1 MHHLES
7 LIQAIP
13 PAVFAATG
21 LPQPNGGSTL
31 FNPSPLIDVQP
42 LSASSPT
49 SSSGTGLSGLGGY
62 QTFPQGIPPPS
73 LHVFPLTNPSNHFQ
87 GIAGPDT
94 GRRSNS
100 PTTTFN
106 SLMGIA
112 GTTSAMHHHHHQQY
126 TPNQMAEETARMS
139 LSAPYLY
146 FDDEGYTRWQGEASG
161 LPLLDLLLEQ
171 RSTWKSSSSDTT
183 DSQSGASPPSG
194 SDATTGSP
202 AANETSLNPNPL
214 NGRIWKRANINPQ
227 ELWRFI
233 TNTIPPDLMDR

>member
-21 LPQPNGGSTL
+21 LPQPNTGGTL
-31 FNPSPLIDVQP
+31 FNSSLVADVQP
-42 LSASSPT
+42 LSGSSPASS
-49 SSSGTGLSGLGGY
+49 SATGLAGVGGY

-73 LHVFPLTNPSNHFQ
+73 LHVFPLTNPSTHFQ
-87 GIAGPDT
+87 GIASADAR
-94 GRRSNS
+94 GRSGS
-100 PTTTFN
+100 PTATFN

-112 GTTSAMHHHHHQQY
+112 GTTTTIHHLHHQY
-126 TPNQMAEETARMS
+126 TPNQLAEETARMS

-171 RSTWKSSSSDTT
+171 RSTWKTSSSDAT
-183 DSQSGASPPSG
+183 DTHSEPSPTSG
-194 SDATTGSP
+194 SDTGTSP
-202 AANETSLNPNPL
+202 SVANETNGNPHPL
-214 NGRIWKRANINPQ
+214 NGRTWKRGNIDPQ
-227 ELWRFI
+227 DLWRFI